1 MILIFLTTL
10 KTALFCDCSSLTQ
23 NFVHLWKARE
33 RRIFGWGGV
42 IPSPELSFHCFLMC
56 NTRLCNWD

>member
-1 MILIFLTTL
+1 MLKKVKTILIFLTTL
-10 KTALFCDCSSLTQ
+10 KSALFCDCSSLTQ

-42 IPSPELSFHCFLMC
+42 IPSQELRNSLFA
-56 NTRLCNWD
+56 NV